1 MAYLHRKQRAR
12 WSRTLFSSIY
22 LCHGNY
28 CSFLCVS
35 IFLGCWLSSLFQEWA
50 RSTAADTRAICVHG
64 MKLANRSSSSRLITG
79 VAKCWWSQPNQ
90 PFSVENMWCH
100 YQEKTDPSAQSCHLQ
115 SHCRWGNLS
124 WQVCVQK
131 NSTFNLPDRN
141 PDNGDGDIE
150 TIIDGHVEN
159 ALADQAPM
167 LFVFPCCFV
176 PSINMLSHR
185 EDAAASSSDAPEM
198 DTPGEE
204 RMISY
209 IFYQS
214 THVLIFQ
221 QWEQMCSLWKVEG
234 WPDHGWPNDHGRSLP
249 RGFGKW
255 ISISEHSLS

>member
-1 MAYLHRKQRAR
+1 
-12 WSRTLFSSIY
+12 
-22 LCHGNY
+22 
-28 CSFLCVS
+28 
-35 IFLGCWLSSLFQEWA
+35 
-50 RSTAADTRAICVHG
+50 
-64 MKLANRSSSSRLITG
+64 
-79 VAKCWWSQPNQ
+79 
-90 PFSVENMWCH
+90 
-100 YQEKTDPSAQSCHLQ
+100 
-115 SHCRWGNLS
+115 
-124 WQVCVQK
+124 
-131 NSTFNLPDRN
+131 LPDRN

-204 RMISY
+204 RMISH

-221 QWEQMCSLWKVEG
+221 Q
-234 WPDHGWPNDHGRSLP
+234 
-249 RGFGKW
+249 
-255 ISISEHSLS
+255 